1 LSTPVRDERLT
12 LIGQTA
18 ADLPAIS
25 ALLQDAILRVADA
38 AWDRRGRRFVLLVNR
53 YRWESTTSS
62 RVRCA
67 LRIETVA
74 AVQRQKWPAEPD
86 AVLNLLS
93 LALDDDALVL
103 TFAAGT
109 ALRIKAEVIEVVL
122 EDLDAPWA
130 TDRVPKHPA

>member
-1 LSTPVRDERLT
+1 LSVPVHDERLT

-18 ADLPAIS
+18 DDLPAIS
-25 ALLQDAILRVADA
+25 ALLQDATLRVADA

-53 YRWESTTSS
+53 YRWEATASS

-74 AVQRQKWPAEPD
+74 AVQRQNWPAGDE

-93 LALDDDALVL
+93 LAIDGEALVL
-103 TFAAGT
+103 TLAAGT
-109 ALRIKAEVIEVVL
+109 ALRIKIEVIEVVL

-130 TDRVPKHPA
+130 TDRVPKHPV

>member
-1 LSTPVRDERLT
+1 LSTPVRHERLT

-18 ADLPAIS
+18 DDLPAIS
-25 ALLQDAILRVADA
+25 ALLQDATLRVADA
-38 AWDRRGRRFVLLVNR
+38 AWDRRGRRFALLVNR
-53 YRWESTTSS
+53 YRWESATSS

-93 LALDDDALVL
+93 LALDGDALVM

-109 ALRIKAEVIEVVL
+109 ALRIRCEVIEVVL
-122 EDLDAPWA
+122 EDLDVPWA